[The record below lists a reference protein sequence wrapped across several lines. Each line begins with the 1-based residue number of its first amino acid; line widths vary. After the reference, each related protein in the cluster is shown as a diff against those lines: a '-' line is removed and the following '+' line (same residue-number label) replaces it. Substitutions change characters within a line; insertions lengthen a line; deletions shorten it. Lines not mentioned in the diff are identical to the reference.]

1 MTIISDVI
9 KRRGEEL
16 DHAMNSTMNYVV
28 ETIFPFRQEHV
39 KSQLQYKDE
48 TDVFL
53 VTWGVNSDNVQG

>member
-16 DHAMNSTMNYVV
+16 DYAMNSTVNYVV
-28 ETIFPFRQEHV
+28 DIIFPFRQKHV
-39 KSQLQYKDE
+39 KSQLQYKEE

-53 VTWGVNSDNVQG
+53 VTWRDDSDNVQG